1 MPPPPGD
8 CSFTPSEL
16 LSFLRLKIAGEPLP
30 ATAAAHFHDADIYTA
45 DPPLLATLFDPAP
58 AKKGESGS
66 WFFFTH
72 VRPKSSSDSRKS
84 RQVAGGV
91 GTWHSERAPRR
102 VLDDEGNCLGHSQYF
117 SYKLKIG
124 KNCHERTE
132 WYMLEFSDD
141 QEADHERVHGG
152 EPQLVLCNIYKA
164 HTHSRSSNGS
174 TSTPPYSASARKRK
188 AVGEASVKAKRQLF
202 DSSAP
207 ASAARS
213 QEQVRS
219 TTPSNLMS
227 SDCIALMTKADG
239 EATMSQLKIGDTSV
253 FSRFWPEPEKSTSD
267 CIALMSKADGE
278 ATTSQLKIGD
288 TSDFSRFWP
297 EPEKSFD
304 WGYTTTGGALPTLE
318 NCSRANVRDVG
329 DVFCGQDAWPSAFHS
344 SNDTTTFVCGET
356 NPLSW
361 AMRMRAAL
369 YVAQTLEC
377 YSSKGRAPYHD
388 LHAYMVVFDVDG
400 NPRLACFGLM
410 KNRRDGKSYS
420 TNLAFTPPEYLKT
433 GRVSPKRFAVLAPSC
448 LIS

>member
-45 DPPLLATLFDPAP
+45 EPAQLTTLFDPAP
-58 AKKGESGS
+58 AKKGEGSSSS

-84 RQVAGGV
+84 RLVAGGV

-102 VLDDEGNCLGHSQYF
+102 VLDDEGDCAGHSQYF

-124 KNCHERTE
+124 KNCSERTE
-132 WYMLEFSDD
+132 WYMLEFSDG

-152 EPQLVLCNIYKA
+152 EPQLVLCNVYKA

-174 TSTPPYSASARKRK
+174 TSTPSSSASARKRK
-188 AVGEASVKAKRQLF
+188 AVGEASAPPVKARRQLF
-202 DSSAP
+202 YSSAP
-207 ASAARS
+207 ASAAKS
-213 QEQVRS
+213 QEQARPLLP
-219 TTPSNLMS
+219 PSGQSDTL
-227 SDCIALMTKADG
+227 DCIALMTKADG
-239 EATMSQLKIGDTSV
+239 KATTSQLKIGDISV

-267 CIALMSKADGE
+267 CIALMSKAEGEGE

-288 TSDFSRFWP
+288 TPDFSRFWP

-304 WGYTTTGGALPTLE
+304 GGYTTAGGALPTLE
-318 NCSRANVRDVG
+318 NCSRTNVRDVA

-344 SNDTTTFVCGET
+344 NNDTTTFVCGM
-356 NPLSW
+356 PSAPVLQPPAFVCGMPSAPVLPPPAFVCGIPSAPVLQPPAFVCGMPSAPVLPPPAFVCSMPSAPALPPPGDASW
-361 AMRMRAAL
+361 W
-369 YVAQTLEC
+369 C
-377 YSSKGRAPYHD
+377 GSHD
-388 LHAYMVVFDVDG
+388 V
-400 NPRLACFGLM
+400 R
-410 KNRRDGKSYS
+410 SY
-420 TNLAFTPPEYLKT
+420 
-433 GRVSPKRFAVLAPSC
+433 
-448 LIS
+448 